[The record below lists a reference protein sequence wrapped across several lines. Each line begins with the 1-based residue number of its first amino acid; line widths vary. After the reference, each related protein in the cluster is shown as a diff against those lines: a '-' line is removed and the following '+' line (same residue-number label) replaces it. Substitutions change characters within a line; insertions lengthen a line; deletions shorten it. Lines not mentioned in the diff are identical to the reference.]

1 MLEDLIATKDIAK
14 ALKISR
20 RAVRYRAKKEKWNK
34 FYRKEPC
41 GRKRGPYLFSTS
53 KLPVDIRNYVMLAIN
68 AGEIK
73 VFKPSPEI
81 KSEVDLAGEEYKK
94 LLQDARKREGMLR
107 YKIKKRTARYKEKI
121 ESLRLDLQDA
131 KRAQRIRSL
140 KNHPE
145 RIITRLYAKK
155 CSPSQIAKKLGV
167 SRQAVHGTIY
177 GEASCRIRAE
187 IENILGIKIWS

>member
-1 MLEDLIATKDIAK
+1 MIEDLVKAKDIAK
-14 ALKISR
+14 ALGVS
-20 RAVRYRAKKEKWNK
+20 VRYVLYLAKKEKWNK
-34 FYRKEPC
+34 FYRKGPC
-41 GRKRGPYLFSTS
+41 GRGRGPYLFSAS
-53 KLPVDIRNYVMLAIN
+53 KLPVDIRNYVMPAVK

-73 VFKPSPEI
+73 AFRPSPEI
-81 KSEVDLAGEEYKK
+81 KSEADLVSEEYRK

-107 YKIKKRTARYKEKI
+107 YKKKKRTARYKEKI

-155 CSPSQIAKKLGV
+155 YSPSQIAKKLGV
-167 SRQAVHGTIY
+167 SRQAVHATVY

-187 IENILGIKIWS
+187 IENILGIKSWS